1 MNAAEALRIDAF
13 LEALSHLS
21 ERTRQ
26 AYAAD
31 LRFFQA
37 SCEAQGIGAWEEV
50 DGRWLQGYIAQRH
63 RQGLSGKSLRR
74 KLSAIRRFYR
84 HLEEQGVVKQNPAAG
99 LVAPRTKSR
108 LPKTLDVDQ
117 SVQLVNIKDEDELAR
132 RDRALFELMYSS
144 GLRVSECAAL
154 NLNSIDLHD
163 GIVTVVG
170 KGNKTRM
177 APVGKKARAAIDQ
190 WLQRRPQLAAPGEAA
205 LFVNRRGGRLS
216 VRAIQYRLRDWAVKQ
231 GLDTHAHPHMLRH
244 SCATHLLESSGDLR
258 AVQELLGHAD
268 IATTQIYA
276 NLDFQH
282 LAKVYD
288 QAHPRARRK

>member
-1 MNAAEALRIDAF
+1 MKAAEALRIDAF
-13 LEALSHLS
+13 LDALPHLA

-26 AYAAD
+26 AYARD

-37 SCEAQGIGAWEEV
+37 CCEEQGIEAWAEV
-50 DGRWLQGYIAQRH
+50 NGRWLQGYIAQRH
-63 RQGLSGKSLRR
+63 RQGFSGKSLRR
-74 KLSAIRRFYR
+74 QLSAIRRFYR
-84 HLEEQGVVKQNPAAG
+84 HLEERGVVKQNPATG

-117 SVQLVNIKDEDELAR
+117 SVQLVHIKDEDELAR
-132 RDRALFELMYSS
+132 RDRALFELLYSS

-154 NLNSIDLHD
+154 NLNSIDLRD
-163 GIVTVVG
+163 GVVTVVG
-170 KGNKTRM
+170 KGNKTRTV
-177 APVGKKARAAIDQ
+177 PVGKHARTAVDQ
-190 WLQRRPQLAAPGEAA
+190 WLQRRPQLAPPDETA

-216 VRAIQYRLRDWAVKQ
+216 ARAIQYRLRDWAVKQ
-231 GLDTHAHPHMLRH
+231 GLNTHAHPHMLRH